1 MFMIEKAIHGK
12 FGPKVDLGPV
22 DRQKSSLAEHKSRK
36 GNFLVLHCASPSA
49 HTIATS
55 KMAVISYGRRKRD
68 NYGSFYSPIAFNS
81 DSDNSTRI

>member
-22 DRQKSSLAEHKSRK
+22 AGQKFSLAEHKSSK

-55 KMAVISYGRRKRD
+55 KVAVISYGRRKRD
-68 NYGSFYSPIAFNS
+68 HYGSFYSPIAFNS